1 MKKCVKI
8 LAAVLLLSMLCCSII
23 ACSSSGKPVMTLGD
37 KSISVNTYQFLLSRV
52 KSNVE
57 TYYENA
63 KKDGFWDIKMDL
75 AGATYADYFEA
86 SALEQ
91 ASLYL
96 AAEYLFDRNGLI
108 LTSEREEMVDK
119 LMDTLVKL
127 NGSKT
132 NLNADLKNYGFNY
145 DMLRELYIT
154 ETKIDMLKDHLYG
167 ENGEKIATEV
177 KEEYM
182 SEHYVALG
190 QLFLPTYRYLMA
202 TDKYGNQVYYTD
214 DKRTAIAY
222 DKVNGETKIN
232 EFGLIEK
239 DSFGNPVY
247 FGSDGK
253 IAYDTVNGVVAYLLD
268 KDGNKVAESFG
279 DEDKKKV
286 NEMAQKYA
294 LATNGSIETFKEYC
308 KSYDES
314 GSEAGEYV
322 YLFSDEGYY
331 SLYGDASS
339 YLDDMTEALDKMKV
353 GECRVIESNYGYH
366 IICKYELESGAYDNE
381 KHKDVFLDFYDNLIS
396 ELFEAEC
403 KKYEGSITINVEA
416 YESAPSI
423 SEVKSNSLY

>member
-1 MKKCVKI
+1 MKKCIKI
-8 LAAVLLLSMLCCSII
+8 LAAVLLLSMLCLAFT
-23 ACSSSGKPVMTLGD
+23 ACTSSGKPVMTLGD

-57 TYYENA
+57 TYYDNA
-63 KKDGFWDIKMDL
+63 KKDGFWNIKMDL
-75 AGATYADYFEA
+75 AGTTYADYFEA

-108 LTSEREEMVDK
+108 LTAEREEMVDK

-145 DMLRELYIT
+145 DMLRQLYIT

-167 ENGEKIATEV
+167 EKGEKIDAEV
-177 KEEYM
+177 KEEYL

-190 QLFLPTYRYLMA
+190 QLFLPTYSYLKA
-202 TDKYGNQVYYTD
+202 TDRFGNEIYFTD
-214 DKRTAIAY
+214 DKQKTIAY
-222 DKVNGETKIN
+222 DKVNGTTKIN
-232 EFGLIEK
+232 EFGLVEK
-239 DSFGNPVY
+239 DANGDPVY

-253 IAYDTVNGVVAYLLD
+253 IAYDKVNGVTAYLTD
-268 KDGNKVAESFG
+268 KDGNKVAESFN

-286 NEMAQKYA
+286 YEAAQNYA
-294 LATNGSIETFKEYC
+294 LATNGSIETFLEYC
-308 KSYDES
+308 EKYDES

-339 YLDDMTEALDKMKV
+339 YLDDMTNALDKMKV

-366 IICKYELESGAYDNE
+366 IICKYELEEGAYDNE
-381 KHKDVFLDFYDNLIS
+381 KHKDVFLDFYDNLIA

-403 KKYEGSITINVEA
+403 KKYDSSITLNVEA

-423 SEVKSNSLY
+423 AEVKSNSLY